1 MSVTFL
7 STSNSDERGNNFSIS
22 LGSIKPKH
30 SVVVEFTYLVTMDLR
45 KMVQTENVNDFLG
58 QAEQSFYELLIPVCF
73 KPKYAIN
80 PTGDG
85 LFVSGD
91 QASNIN
97 QVQSS
102 IKVEII
108 SSTEL
113 EIYDQSS
120 SAENDDQLPLDIP
133 ADDGRFIYTLHPLP
147 SSMGDV
153 FLKIMSNSNLIP
165 IENSDEREAA
175 VFEADHAEA
184 RLFKFNDVLK
194 TDNPL
199 HNKYGLVVDYT
210 IKRKMMHK
218 VMFNVLI
225 SCL

>member
-7 STSNSDERGNNFSIS
+7 STSNSDETGNNFSIS

-30 SVVVEFTYLVTMDLR
+30 SVVVEFTYLVAMDLR

-91 QASNIN
+91 QASDIN
-97 QVQSS
+97 QVKSS
-102 IKVEII
+102 IKVDII

-113 EIYDQSS
+113 EIYDQSN

-133 ADDGRFIYTLHPLP
+133 ADDGRFIYTLNPLP
-147 SSMGDV
+147 MGDQDGHRRMGDV
-153 FLKIMSNSNLIP
+153 FLKIMSNSNGECELHNLP
-165 IENSDEREAA
+165 EFVNPDQLGT
-175 VFEADHAEA
+175 V
-184 RLFKFNDVLK
+184 
-194 TDNPL
+194 TDNIL
-199 HNKYGLVVDYT
+199 DSDSIRTVYGHRL
-210 IKRKMMHK
+210 
-218 VMFNVLI
+218 
-225 SCL
+225 